1 MKYEQYKFNK
11 RYHKLQTKKT
21 KQLKKKKKLVNVLKV
36 QTAHSAI
43 NKQSIAAYPMLT
55 ITYRK
60 VRTKKAE
67 VIEKLVEKYHVKI
80 PFNTKRGRPRKDL
93 NEEEK
98 KWLETFLSRSDV
110 RYYNPG

>member
-1 MKYEQYKFNK
+1 MKYEQQKVNEWYC
-11 RYHKLQTKKT
+11 KLQNKENE
-21 KQLKKKKKLVNVLKV
+21 VVKV
-36 QTAHSAI
+36 EEAGQCSSSPDSSFS
-43 NKQSIAAYPMLT
+43 NKQTLHRSLSHADNHLP
-55 ITYRK
+55 K
-60 VRTKKAE
+60 SPHKKAE